1 MPSTPST
8 TERGAPPKLSVVI
21 PAYNEEQRLPA
32 TLERIAA
39 YLDTQ
44 PWPYEIVVADDGSS
58 DGTGNVVEAAAARN
72 PSIRLLRYTPNHGKG
87 YAVRYAMPRAAGQY
101 LLMSDADL
109 STPIEEVHKLWARLE
124 DGAEIAIGSRALRD
138 SNLAVHQPL
147 LREMIGRTFNLVVRI
162 LAVPGIADTQ
172 CGFKLFRRE
181 AALALFPQLTIDG
194 WCFDVEALYLARR
207 LGYRIDEVPVTWINS
222 PNTKVNVLRDFR
234 RTVSELLRIRST
246 WMFRDPRPAANAARA
261 AFPQKGP

>member
-1 MPSTPST
+1 MPSTPSAT
-8 TERGAPPKLSVVI
+8 DRGTPPKLSVII

-32 TLERIAA
+32 TLDRIAA
-39 YLDTQ
+39 YLETQ
-44 PWPYEIVVADDGSS
+44 PWLYEIVVADDGSS
-58 DGTGNVVEAAAARN
+58 DGTCGVVEAAIARN
-72 PSIRLLRYTPNHGKG
+72 PSIRLVRYTPNRGKG
-87 YAVRYAMPRAAGQY
+87 YAVRYGMPRARGEC
-101 LLMSDADL
+101 LLMCDADL
-109 STPIEEVHKLWARLE
+109 STPIEEVEKLWKRLD
-124 DGAEIAIGSRALRD
+124 DGAEIAIGSRALRE
-138 SNLAVHQPL
+138 SNLAVHQPF
-147 LREMIGRTFNLVVRI
+147 LREMIGRAFNLVVRL

-181 AALALFPQLTIDG
+181 AALALFPQLTLDG
-194 WCFDVEALYLARR
+194 WCFDVETLYLARR
-207 LGYRIDEVPVTWINS
+207 LGYRIDEVPVTWVNS